1 MQAYDIV
8 LNLHGEAVS
17 SPGVTVL
24 NAEREFIP
32 TLYKLHKAFPR
43 LRIILEHVSTREGI
57 EAVRRCGATVYLSLI
72 GSRIMDMS

>member
-1 MQAYDIV
+1 MQTYDIV

-24 NAEREFIP
+24 NAEKGFIP
-32 TLYKLHKAFPR
+32 TLYKLHEAFPR

-57 EAVRRCGATVYLSLI
+57 EAVRRCGATVCSSLI
-72 GSRIMDMS
+72 GSCTMDTS

>member
-1 MQAYDIV
+1 MQTYDIV

-32 TLYKLHKAFPR
+32 TLYKLHEAFPR
-43 LRIILEHVSTREGI
+43 LRIVLEHVSTREGI
-57 EAVRRCGATVYLSLI
+57 EAVRRCGATVYPYLM
-72 GSRIMDMS
+72 GSCTMEMS

>member
-17 SPGVTVL
+17 SPGITVL

-32 TLYKLHKAFPR
+32 TLHKLHKAFPS

-57 EAVRRCGATVYLSLI
+57 EAVRRCGATVFSSLI
-72 GSRIMDMS
+72 GSCIMDMS

>member
-43 LRIILEHVSTREGI
+43 LRIVLEHVSTREGI
-57 EAVRRCGATVYLSLI
+57 EAVRRCGATVYPSLM
-72 GSRIMDMS
+72 GSCTMEMS

>member
-1 MQAYDIV
+1 MQAHDIV

-57 EAVRRCGATVYLSLI
+57 EAVRRCGATVYSFLI
-72 GSRIMDMS
+72 GSCTMDMS